1 MRVLLAAGGLAP
13 RDGGSPGAESTVL
26 PARAALAALR
36 EGWHAGAPT
45 ADVVGVVCSD
55 GAADLLDAVESV
67 RGGRREVLA
76 VTASDGERSVPLIVL
91 RAGETVYVPAVDVL
105 GTLGEET
112 VSGGTAPTGGA
123 VADAPDRRGAA
134 RAAAAVRGATSHGV
148 GEAVRH
154 AVASGARRVV
164 LGAAAAPALDL
175 GLGALR
181 ALAGLE
187 PVRGQSPGPRTTEL
201 GDLLCA
207 ARARL
212 GTTELVLAA
221 SSPLTVRGLRGAG
234 ARLSQV
240 LGRAEASALE
250 KESAPVAD
258 ALARARPAPRS
269 LLGTDLHEHGRAEVP
284 GAGVGGGLGAAVLAL
299 GGRVVPGPRFIAAET
314 DVAARAHECDL
325 VVVLTDRLDPLEA
338 DSGVLGAVAEIAA
351 REGTAVLALGRTG
364 VLPRRAAAPYGISAT
379 SLLRAPA
386 GPGADEVRY
395 GVEADPYE
403 VGGGVGDLREALRR
417 TGRTAARE
425 WSW

>member
-1 MRVLLAAGGLAP
+1 MLLAAGGLAS
-13 RDGGSPGAESTVL
+13 RDGGPAGVEPTVL
-26 PARAALAALR
+26 SARAALAALR

-105 GTLGEET
+105 GALREQA
-112 VSGGTAPTGGA
+112 VGGGAALTGGA
-123 VADAPDRRGAA
+123 VAGAPGRHGAA
-134 RAAAAVRGATSHGV
+134 RAVADVRRATSHGV
-148 GEAVRH
+148 GEAVRD

-164 LGAAAAPALDL
+164 LGAAPAPALDL

-187 PVRGQSPGPRTTEL
+187 PVRGQPPGSRTTDL
-201 GDLLCA
+201 GDLLRA
-207 ARARL
+207 ARAAI

-234 ARLSQV
+234 ARLSQI
-240 LGRAEASALE
+240 LGRADAAGLDREV
-250 KESAPVAD
+250 APAAD

-269 LLGTDLHEHGRAEVP
+269 LLGTDPHERGRAEVP

-299 GGRVVPGPRFIAAET
+299 GGRVVPGPRFVAAET
-314 DVAARAHECDL
+314 DVAARASGSDL

-338 DSGVLGAVAEIAA
+338 DAGVLGAVAEIAA

-364 VLPRRAAAPYGISAT
+364 VLPRRAGAPYGISAT
-379 SLLRAPA
+379 SLLRATD
-386 GPGADEVRY
+386 GTGADEASHAI
-395 GVEADPYE
+395 EADPQE
-403 VGGGVGDLREALRR
+403 AGSGVENLREALRR
-417 TGRTAARE
+417 TGRAAARE